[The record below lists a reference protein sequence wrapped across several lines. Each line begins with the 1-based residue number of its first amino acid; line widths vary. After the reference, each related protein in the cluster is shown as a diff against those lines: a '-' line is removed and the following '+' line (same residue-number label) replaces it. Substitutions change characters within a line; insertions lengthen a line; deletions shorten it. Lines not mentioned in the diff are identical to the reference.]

1 MNRWIWDPERGL
13 RRESRNPAVANPKR
27 HNMEETRIANDLRTT
42 WDNGIP
48 FQLKNKVEN
57 GGIQE
62 NSIIPGE
69 ELDSV
74 GSNLLE
80 GVSKNLFPD
89 GPENTESVESSDFDE
104 TDQSS
109 TREIIKRGIE
119 RREKRFTRTSI
130 STLQK
135 K

>member
-1 MNRWIWDPERGL
+1 LGQRDSI
-13 RRESRNPAVANPKR
+13 SIK
-27 HNMEETRIANDLRTT
+27 
-42 WDNGIP
+42 
-48 FQLKNKVEN
+48 KKVEN

-62 NSIIPGE
+62 SSITPGE

-80 GVSKNLFPD
+80 DVSENLFPD

-135 K
+135 AVAPKSSAEGEFNLNTAKSSFQKLV